1 MNHSGMDSEENM
13 WGAPPLG
20 GDIIKKEAKKATK
33 KILKYVIV
41 LLFGAVVTYL
51 HFKGL
56 LVPTLTTIQ
65 NGIDKIF
72 NFVIGFLQ

>member
-1 MNHSGMDSEENM
+1 M

-20 GDIIKKEAKKATK
+20 GDIVKKKKIKTTTK
-33 KILKYVIV
+33 RILKYTIV
-41 LLFGAVVTYL
+41 FSFGVVVTYL

-65 NGIDKIF
+65 NGIDKAF
-72 NFVIGFLQ
+72 NFVIRFVQ